1 VGRPRA
7 DRRRRERPPEEEI
20 LFQAARLFGRQGVAA
35 TTTREIAAAAGLRQ
49 PSLFHWFATK
59 DAIVEA
65 LLESSIG
72 ATLAYAER
80 VARAPQRAALRLFR
94 VLRFDARHLCASPY
108 DLTAVVL
115 SPESWVRRY
124 ERFWRRRDRLIA
136 IVGEL
141 VAAGMKE
148 GALVEMDRTLATRIV
163 FGMDEGVLTWFER
176 GGKWPPDQVGDAL
189 AGLAL
194 RALLRDPNELA
205 ALQRE
210 AGPLADER

>member
-1 VGRPRA
+1 ARVLPR
-7 DRRRRERPPEEEI
+7 RSV
-20 LFQAARLFGRQGVAA
+20 FHGVAA
-35 TTTREIAAAAGLRQ
+35 
-49 PSLFHWFATK
+49 K

-94 VLRFDARHLCASPY
+94 GLRFDARQLCAAPD

-141 VAAGMKE
+141 VAAGME
-148 GALVEMDRTLATRIV
+148 G
-163 FGMDEGVLTWFER
+163 
-176 GGKWPPDQVGDAL
+176 GG
-189 AGLAL
+189 
-194 RALLRDPNELA
+194 
-205 ALQRE
+205 
-210 AGPLADER
+210 